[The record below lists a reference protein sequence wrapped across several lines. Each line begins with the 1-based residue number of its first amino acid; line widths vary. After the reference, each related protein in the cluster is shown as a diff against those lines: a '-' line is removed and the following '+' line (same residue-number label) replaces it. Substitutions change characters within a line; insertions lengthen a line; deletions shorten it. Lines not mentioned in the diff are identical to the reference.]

1 MFYGKIP
8 RVFGMRAYGR
18 MKKFIKEIF
27 EDFLISSDNGAL
39 KKLMAEGH
47 LAPLILSLA
56 ICTIFSM
63 LVTAIYNTADTYF
76 VSQLGVSASA
86 AVGVIFSIMA
96 MIQVIG
102 FTLGMGAASCI
113 SRAIGASKYRE
124 ASTFATTAIFF
135 AFSIASI
142 LTIVGLCNLRSF
154 VTRLGATQTILPYA
168 MSYASY
174 ILLGAPFMASS
185 FAMNAILRSEGH
197 ATYAL
202 IGIGFGGILNMILDP
217 ICIFTIG
224 WGIKGAAI
232 ATAFSQFV
240 SFSILLY
247 FFLSKRSIVHVSFK
261 YLKIFTKG
269 TVSLFTLGF
278 PSTLRQGLMTVS
290 CAMLNVA
297 AATYGDTTIA
307 AMSIVTRIV
316 MFLGAAVIGLGQGMS
331 PVIGFNYGLKKFR
344 RVLDAYFT
352 TMKFGFCMTIISFW
366 FVLAFAPEII
376 SIFRADP
383 DIVSVGAFTLR
394 CQLIFILMFPIMVFT
409 NMLAQ
414 FLGFALSASFLAT
427 LNHGLMFIPAILIL
441 PKIFGLLGVEIA
453 QATADSLTLLIYV
466 PFIIYYVRYLKALDK
481 ATNET

>member
-1 MFYGKIP
+1 
-8 RVFGMRAYGR
+8 MRR
-18 MKKFIKEIF
+18 FVQEIIT
-27 EDFLISSDNGAL
+27 DFRASSDNETL
-39 KKLMAEGH
+39 KKLMAEGS

-102 FTLGMGAASCI
+102 FTIGMGAASCI
-113 SRAIGASKYRE
+113 SRAIGAGKYNE
-124 ASTFATTAIFF
+124 ASTYATTALFF
-135 AFSIASI
+135 SFSMALI
-142 LTIVGLCNLRSF
+142 LAIVGLCNLRGF
-154 VTRLGATQTILPYA
+154 VTYLGATKTILPHA
-168 MSYASY
+168 MDYASY

-185 FAMNAILRSEGH
+185 FTMNAILRSEGH

-224 WGIKGAAI
+224 WGTKGAAI

-247 FFLSKRSIVHVSFK
+247 FFLSKRSIVHISFK
-261 YLKIFTKG
+261 YLKIFSKG
-269 TVSLFTLGF
+269 TISLFTLGF
-278 PSTLRQGLMTVS
+278 PSTIRQGFMTAS
-290 CAMLNVA
+290 CVMLNVA
-297 AATYGDTTIA
+297 AAAYGDATIA

-316 MFLGAAVIGLGQGMS
+316 MFLGSAIIGLGQGMS

-352 TMKFGFCMTIISFW
+352 TMRFGFYMTIVISCL
-366 FVLAFAPEII
+366 VLIFAPEII
-376 SIFRADP
+376 VIFRSDP
-383 DIVSVGAFTLR
+383 EVVKVGAFTLR
-394 CQLIFILMFPIMVFT
+394 CQLIFILMFPVIIFT

-414 FLGFALSASFLAT
+414 FLGFAASASFLAT
-427 LNHGLMFIPAILIL
+427 LNHGLLFIPAILIL
-441 PKIFGLLGVEIA
+441 PKMFGLLGVEIA
-453 QATADSLTLLIYV
+453 QATADSLTLLIYI
-466 PFIIYYVRYLKALDK
+466 PFIIHYVRYLQKLEK
-481 ATNET
+481 ESNKV

>member
-1 MFYGKIP
+1 
-8 RVFGMRAYGR
+8 
-18 MKKFIKEIF
+18 MKKFIREII
-27 EDFLISSDNGAL
+27 EDFKLSGNNEAL
-39 KKLMAEGH
+39 KKLMAEGS

-102 FTLGMGAASCI
+102 FTMGMGAASCV
-113 SRAIGASKYRE
+113 SRAIGAGEYDK
-124 ASTFATTAIFF
+124 ANTFTTTALFLS
-135 AFSIASI
+135 FSMALLLAII
-142 LTIVGLCNLRSF
+142 GLCNLQGF
-154 VTRLGATQTILPYA
+154 VVYLGSTPTILPYA
-168 MSYASY
+168 MDYATY

-202 IGIGFGGILNMILDP
+202 VGIGFGGILNMILDP
-217 ICIFTIG
+217 ICIFVIG
-224 WGIKGAAI
+224 WGTKGAAI

-247 FFLSKRSIVHVSFK
+247 FFLSKRSIVHISPK
-261 YLKIFTKG
+261 YIKVFNKG
-269 TVSLFTLGF
+269 TISLFTLGF
-278 PSTLRQGLMTVS
+278 PSTLRQGLLTAS
-290 CAMLNVA
+290 CAILNIA
-297 AATYGDTTIA
+297 AATYGDATVA

-316 MFLGAAVIGLGQGMS
+316 MFLGSAVIGLGQGMC

-352 TMKFGFCMTIISFW
+352 TMKFGFCMTIVSSCL
-366 FVLAFAPEII
+366 VLAFAPEII
-376 SIFRADP
+376 SIFRSDP
-383 DIVSVGAFTLR
+383 EVVRVGAFTLR
-394 CQLIFILMFPIMVFT
+394 CQIVFILLFPIMVFT

-414 FLGFALSASFLAT
+414 FLGFSASASFLAT
-427 LNHGLMFIPAILIL
+427 LNHGLLFIPAILIL
-441 PKIFGLLGVEIA
+441 PKCFGLFGVEIA
-453 QATADSLTLLIYV
+453 QATADALSLLIFI
-466 PFIIYYVRYLKALDK
+466 PFIIYYVRYLESLERSSGKI
-481 ATNET
+481 